1 MNKCESCLWAR
12 TALSKNGCHKVCTFS
27 PTVSRRCI
35 AGKNDKYIS
44 ENFFKKDLT
53 FG

>member
-12 TALSKNGCHKVCTFS
+12 TILSENGCHKICTLS

-35 AGKNDKYIS
+35 TGQKDKYIS
-44 ENFFKKDLT
+44 ENFPKKT
-53 FG
+53 